1 MRQRRHLL
9 TGLQKMIEGA
19 SQHEDSEG
27 HKGVIKTG
35 GVQWMCAGRGVIH
48 SEIPLH
54 VEGAK
59 NPNGLQLWVDLPKE
73 HKMSKPSYQ
82 ELDAEEIPS
91 AYPYGEDGDVR
102 IKLISGKSFGVESP
116 VRPLG
121 GCWYMHIFLKKQGS
135 RVFQDLPAGWT
146 SFVYTLQ
153 GSVFVNKEGGE
164 TVHEQYHTLVLSS
177 AANETG
183 VSIEAASD
191 DTEVVLISGEPLD
204 QGVVQYGPFVMT
216 SEAEIRQT
224 LRDYH
229 YGQNGFEKAGTWK
242 SDLGQQFLK
251 EYGEH

>member
-1 MRQRRHLL
+1 
-9 TGLQKMIEGA
+9 MIEGA